1 MNMFYT
7 NYYIFQFEFK
17 IVNIFNSF
25 AYLGYYDDILLLINP
40 KLLNSVMMRS
50 SSSSSKIN
58 INSVVKVKDD
68 VGSVTS
74 NQSKFD
80 KKHKP
85 NFYEQDS
92 IKLKK
97 SKVKLIK
104 NKQKSSDD
112 IEDAKLFVNTSD
124 DLFTQSLLNR
134 SSIKSLKASSKNKKR
149 YKLKLDPLKYDNVF
163 QDSLQSQQDDNSLQ
177 SDKSILL
184 NKPLSINDLS
194 LNINVPEAEI
204 ITYLFLNKGISA
216 TINDILDLSIIRSIA
231 ENYGFNLLE
240 SSSTKGVDDFITQY
254 VSIKADSLM
263 TIKRAPVITLLGHV
277 DHGKTSLLDSILKT
291 NLVGKESGGITQA
304 ISGYEIVWNYKLEQH
319 KLIFLDTPGHESF
332 KKMRLRGAKVTDIAL
347 LVIAVDD
354 GLKPQTIEAI
364 NYIKDM
370 SLSCIVV
377 ITKSDK
383 LSNNLSKIKQD
394 LANYDMLCKEWG
406 GSISVIEVS
415 AINDKNIDLLL
426 SEICMFSNTK
436 NFLADP
442 QELAVG
448 TILETYIDKKQ
459 GSIANVLIQNGTLK
473 LGDIIVSENLY
484 GKVKSI
490 TDVYSLKIRSSG
502 PSSLVKVLG
511 FTKLPE
517 AGSLFCVLNDEKNAK
532 EYCLKHS
539 NVKQVDIA
547 LKFLNTRITF
557 DFSSDTKQLK
567 LIVKADTQ
575 GVLEAILDLLSH
587 ISQSKVQINII
598 SANFGNISNTDV
610 ELAVATNSSI
620 LAFNVNISSHIRSL
634 LKKYKIN
641 FKVFNIIYD
650 LLQYVQTTMLS
661 LIEPAY
667 EKVLRGKAIV
677 QTVFSMNKGYVAGC
691 LVNEGKLTIKSYIY
705 VYRNNLL
712 VYEGF
717 ISSLKRIKSDVEEVS
732 AINECGLMANFQ
744 SWKDLDII
752 EAYDL
757 VPKEK
762 TL

>member
-17 IVNIFNSF
+17 IVNILNSF

-40 KLLNSVMMRS
+40 KLLNTVVIRS

-58 INSVVKVKDD
+58 INSLVKDD
-68 VGSVTS
+68 VSSVTS
-74 NQSKFD
+74 GQSKFD
-80 KKHKP
+80 KKHRP

-92 IKLKK
+92 IKSKK

-124 DLFTQSLLNR
+124 DLFTESLLNR
-134 SSIKSLKASSKNKKR
+134 SSIKPLKSNSKSKKR
-149 YKLKLDPLKYDNVF
+149 YKLKLDSSEDDNIF
-163 QDSLQSQQDDNSLQ
+163 KDSLQSQQDQNTLQ

-184 NKPLSINDLS
+184 NKPLSIQELS
-194 LNINVPEAEI
+194 LHLNVPEAEI

-216 TINDILDLSIIRSIA
+216 TINNVLDLKIIQSIA
-231 ENYGFNLLE
+231 EHYGFNVVKSLLN
-240 SSSTKGVDDFITQY
+240 KDVDDFIVEDASRKT
-254 VSIKADSLM
+254 SSLT
-263 TIKRAPVITLLGHV
+263 TIKRAPVITILGHV

-291 NLVGKESGGITQA
+291 NLVDKEFGGITQA
-304 ISGYEIVWNYKLEQH
+304 ISGYEIVWNYELEQY

-332 KKMRLRGAKVTDIAL
+332 KKMRFRGAKVTDIAL

-354 GLKPQTIEAI
+354 GLKPQTVEAI

-383 LSNNLSKIKQD
+383 LSDNVSKIKKN
-394 LANYDMLCKEWG
+394 LANYDMLCEEWG
-406 GSISVIEVS
+406 GSLSIIEVS
-415 AINDKNIDLLL
+415 AMNDQNIDLLL
-426 SEICMFSNTK
+426 SEICMLSNAK
-436 NFLADP
+436 NIFADP

-448 TILETYIDKKQ
+448 TILEAYIDKKQ
-459 GSIANVLIQNGTLK
+459 GSVANVIIQNGTLK

-490 TDVYSLKIRSSG
+490 TDVSSLKIQSSG

-511 FTKLPE
+511 FTNLPQ
-517 AGSLFCVLNDEKNAK
+517 AGSLFFVLNDEKSAK
-532 EYCLKHS
+532 EYCLKHVK
-539 NVKQVDIA
+539 VKQIDVA
-547 LKFLNTRITF
+547 LKFLNQRITF
-557 DFSSDTKQLK
+557 DVSLDTKQLR
-567 LIVKADTQ
+567 LILKSDTQ
-575 GVLEAILDLLSH
+575 GTLEAILDLLSN
-587 ISQSKVQINII
+587 IPQSKVQINII
-598 SANFGNISNTDV
+598 SASLGNISNNDV

-620 LAFNVNISSHIRSL
+620 LAFNVNVLSHISNL

-641 FKVFNIIYD
+641 FEVFNVIYD
-650 LLQYVQTTMLS
+650 LFQYVETSMLN

-667 EKVLRGKAIV
+667 EKVLKGKAIV

-691 LVNEGKLTIKSYIY
+691 LVNEGKLTTKSYIY
-705 VYRNNLL
+705 VYRNNLI

-717 ISSLKRIKSDVEEVS
+717 ISSLKRIKSDVEEVV
-732 AINECGLMANFQ
+732 AINECGLMSNFEF
-744 SWKDLDII
+744 WKNSDRI

-757 VPKEK
+757 VPIEK

>member
-17 IVNIFNSF
+17 IINIVNSF
-25 AYLGYYDDILLLINP
+25 AYLGYSDDILLLIHP
-40 KLLNSVMMRS
+40 KLLNNVVTS
-50 SSSSSKIN
+50 SLSSSSKIN
-58 INSVVKVKDD
+58 INSVVKDD
-68 VGSVTS
+68 VSSVTG

-80 KKHKP
+80 KKHRP

-92 IKLKK
+92 IKPKK

-134 SSIKSLKASSKNKKR
+134 SSIKSLKASSKNKKK
-149 YKLKLDPLKYDNVF
+149 YKLKLDPLESDNVF
-163 QDSLQSQQDDNSLQ
+163 QDSLQSQQDENFLQ

-184 NKPLSINDLS
+184 NKPLSITDLS
-194 LNINVPEAEI
+194 LNLNVPEAEI

-240 SSSTKGVDDFITQY
+240 SPSTKDDLITQY
-254 VSIKADSLM
+254 TSINTDSL
-263 TIKRAPVITLLGHV
+263 TAIKRASVITLLGHV

-291 NLVGKESGGITQA
+291 NLVDKESGGITQA
-304 ISGYEIVWNYKLEQH
+304 ISGYEIVWNYKLEQYR
-319 KLIFLDTPGHESF
+319 LIFLDTPGHESF
-332 KKMRLRGAKVTDIAL
+332 KKMRIRGAKVTDIVL

-370 SLSCIVV
+370 SLSCIIV

-415 AINDKNIDLLL
+415 AINGKNIDLLL
-426 SEICMFSNTK
+426 SEICILSNAK

-442 QELAVG
+442 QKLAVG

-490 TDVYSLKIRSSG
+490 IDLSSSKIKSSG
-502 PSSLVKVLG
+502 PSSLVQVLG

-517 AGSLFCVLNDEKNAK
+517 AGSLFCALSDEKSAK

-539 NVKQVDIA
+539 NIKQVDVA

-557 DFSSDTKQLK
+557 DVSLDTKQLK
-567 LIVKADTQ
+567 LILKADTQ
-575 GVLEAILDLLSH
+575 GTLEAILDLLSN

-598 SANFGNISNTDV
+598 SASFGNISNTDV
-610 ELAVATNSSI
+610 ELAVATNSFI
-620 LAFNVNISSHIRSL
+620 LAFNVNISSHIRGL

-650 LLQYVQTTMLS
+650 LLQYVQTIMLN

-667 EKVLRGKAIV
+667 EKVLRGKAVV

-691 LVNEGKLTIKSYIY
+691 LVNEGKLTIKSYIH

-717 ISSLKRIKSDVEEVS
+717 INSLKRVKNDVEEVV
-732 AINECGLMANFQ
+732 AVNECGLMSNFK
-744 SWKDLDII
+744 SWQNLDVI

>member
-17 IVNIFNSF
+17 IVNILNSF
-25 AYLGYYDDILLLINP
+25 SYLGYYDDILLLTNP
-40 KLLNSVMMRS
+40 KLLNNFVTRS
-50 SSSSSKIN
+50 SSSASKIN
-58 INSVVKVKDD
+58 INSVAKDD
-68 VGSVTS
+68 VSSVMS

-80 KKHKP
+80 KKHRP

-92 IKLKK
+92 IKPKK

-124 DLFTQSLLNR
+124 DFLTQGLLNR
-134 SSIKSLKASSKNKKR
+134 SSIKPLKSNPKSKKR
-149 YKLKLDPLKYDNVF
+149 YKLKLDSSEYDNVF
-163 QDSLQSQQDDNSLQ
+163 QDSLQSQQDESFVQ

-184 NKPLSINDLS
+184 NKPLSIHDLS
-194 LNINVPEAEI
+194 LHINVPEAEI

-216 TINDILDLSIIRSIA
+216 TINDVLDLSIIRSIA
-231 ENYGFNLLE
+231 ENYGFKLLD
-240 SSSTKGVDDFITQY
+240 SSLTKDVNDFIIDYSSTKN
-254 VSIKADSLM
+254 SSLM
-263 TIKRAPVITLLGHV
+263 TTKRAPVITILGHV

-291 NLVGKESGGITQA
+291 NLVSKEFGGITQA
-304 ISGYEIVWNYKLEQH
+304 ISGYEIVWNYELEQH

-332 KKMRLRGAKVTDIAL
+332 KKMRFRGAKVTDIVL

-383 LSNNLSKIKQD
+383 LLDNASKIKKD
-394 LANYDMLCKEWG
+394 LANCDMLCEEWG
-406 GSISVIEVS
+406 GSFSIIEVS
-415 AINDKNIDLLL
+415 AINGKNIDLLL
-426 SEICMFSNTK
+426 SKICMLSNAK

-442 QELAVG
+442 QQLAVG
-448 TILETYIDKKQ
+448 TILEAYIDKKQ
-459 GSIANVLIQNGTLK
+459 GSIVNVLIQNGTLK

-484 GKVKSI
+484 GKVKSM
-490 TDVYSLKIRSSG
+490 TSESSLKVKSSG
-502 PSSLVKVLG
+502 PSSLVQVLG
-511 FTKLPE
+511 FTNLPE
-517 AGSLFCVLNDEKNAK
+517 AGSLFCVLDDEKSAK

-539 NVKQVDIA
+539 KVKQVDVA
-547 LKFLNTRITF
+547 LQFLNTRITL
-557 DFSSDTKQLK
+557 DVSLDKQQLRLILK
-567 LIVKADTQ
+567 TDTQ
-575 GVLEAILDLLSH
+575 GKLEAILDLLSS

-598 SANFGNISNTDV
+598 SASFGNISNTDV

-620 LAFNVNISSHIRSL
+620 LAFNVNISSHMSSL

-641 FKVFNIIYD
+641 FKVFNVIYD
-650 LLQYVQTTMLS
+650 LLQYVKTTMLN

-667 EKVLRGKAIV
+667 EKILRGKAIV
-677 QTVFSMNKGYVAGC
+677 QTVFIMNKGYVAGC
-691 LVNEGKLTIKSYIY
+691 IVNEGKLTIKSYIY
-705 VYRNNLL
+705 VYRNNL
-712 VYEGF
+712 VIYEGF
-717 ISSLKRIKSDVEEVS
+717 ISSLKRIKNDVEEVV
-732 AINECGLMANFQ
+732 AINECGLMSSFE
-744 SWKDLDII
+744 SWKDSDII